1 MANPNN
7 PSSGA
12 YNKLVK
18 AAANAEGQTPEAY
31 KKNLEERG
39 AKTLQA
45 VSITTEKDDIERHV
59 KGLAIDAIEEWDKR
73 RSEAALEKKAAKKG
87 ISVEQLQEQES
98 KKSKVEKAL
107 SKIASLPGAIL
118 FSVPNSIKRSRTLR
132 RYRNIAEQ
140 AINDNGGNLAAGA
153 IAIEAAELNNFAKT
167 GNKGQPGE
175 YNEAVNQQV
184 AEKLANGEG
193 NDFAET
199 LLGRASA
206 AIEAGKD
213 NEDTGV
219 KVKSSELSFADVR
232 QKEKEGKE
240 LTREEKKLQAIA
252 EYVKNI
258 ASIDTKGKKGKKG
271 EKGEKEESADQAAD
285 NFKKA
290 FLQEMS
296 KLDGGRSSIN
306 NYEQIANTLSRSL
319 KGVLHK
325 DLYNNTNESQNKSKK
340 EKAQQKEEAALSAID
355 QFLDNTVS
363 VGEATVSTGLAAK
376 ETCANLKDNAV
387 LKWGVVIGTSVS
399 LGATF
404 ATAVSKSKFA
414 QTVAGTNV
422 AGLVVRT
429 ALAAGI
435 GGIRAYRKEGQ
446 MQRRENVR
454 RALSMEEDTDV
465 EAGKN
470 KKGRENQ
477 FSILNAARITQ
488 NMQAF
493 TEALNSGRD
502 SMSEAQYNSAIS
514 AIAEIKLR
522 NQLQNANGVQLIG
535 YSGRDNVE
543 KQKLEMFKAINDLK
557 KAMRKIDPERAEKLD
572 DEINEEMQK
581 HKFNKEFQEVESTQN
596 VERIRSACKGALI
609 AGVSALAVSGLMRA
623 TGIGA
628 ALAGVTDSAE
638 ADVAPGDAPDAPSG
652 MPGSNLE
659 NSDFIEAPNI
669 EALDAN
675 GDGIIDVTDFPDTD
689 LTDDSQYEQLKELF
703 EQNGINLE
711 REEIDVSQYSET
723 TVGNYLDNAE
733 NTVDNSGGVDWGRS
747 ATRVG
752 FGTPTV
758 AVGDGMDSYEVPV
771 WGLNGQE
778 VPDGAKLFID
788 FDGDNGPG
796 QPLEFAIE
804 DGKAIVPADVLDTSN
819 AGSGGVANFIG
830 TARVGEMDGNT
841 MISYATAFGE
851 KADLTTAISAAS
863 EDTGFAF
870 TATDASGER
879 ISQFAVNSSNQPISN
894 LSEIFNGVPVG
905 DSDRLPFTFAVND
918 IDGATEATTLASG
931 STVPDLD
938 YSGGY
943 RPELDSFENTP
954 FIEGKSYLGT
964 PIQWDLD
971 GDGVMNPEEE
981 ATYFK
986 QLLVRTGTNPNMLG
1000 QNASNYGLL
1009 EPDRLESIIPRETLV
1024 SWGIEDGVVDSE
1036 AELNTL
1042 LDDLKLP
1049 ENAQYYDSLVNNTI
1063 NEMESQMQGGSFE
1076 VTTITDRI
1084 STFANSNRD
1093 FDTSRASIERTII
1106 YPKDANGNPVGN
1118 TGWWCRKYGAEGGR
1132 VGDMPLCEQKGI
1144 SPASNPAPAT
1154 PRAQVTPN
1162 SEPVAPAPSS
1172 NPAPS
1177 TPASPTSVVP
1187 PADDSSTPVVPPADD
1202 STTPDPVNPDPVNP
1216 DPVNPDPVNPNPVE
1230 PNTPTPPEP
1239 DNPLAPKTDYDTLN
1253 GAGTILGE
1261 TEQDGAGERIDVTGD
1276 GSTTALDNQGQI
1288 NDADISTMD
1297 DIAVRDD
1304 SGNNLQDSQGRTYIQ
1319 DNDNSPSGN
1328 KSAADVQDSIN
1339 RGTQTTA
1346 DENNVRYQASQSN
1359 NATTEVGQTITPT
1372 QTQDMSDA
1380 RTSQANT
1387 TEQSSSSIADEIAR
1401 FNSQSQAAPQQPAQP
1416 APAPQPAATQPAPT
1430 AAPVESAPA
1439 AAPTIETAE
1448 TQ

>member
-1 MANPNN
+1 MASANK
-7 PSSGA
+7 PSGNA
-12 YNKLVK
+12 YDKLVG
-18 AAANAEGQTPEAY
+18 AAANAEGKDAETY
-31 KKNLEERG
+31 KKELKDRG

-45 VSITTEKDDIERHV
+45 VSVSAEKGDIERHA
-59 KGLAIDAIEEWDKR
+59 KGLAVDAIEEWDKR

-175 YNEAVNQQV
+175 YNEAVSQQV

-206 AIEAGKD
+206 AIEAGED

-219 KVKSSELSFADVR
+219 KIKSSELSFASIR

-240 LTREEKKLQAIA
+240 LTREEKRLQAIA
-252 EYVKNI
+252 EYTAKI
-258 ASIDTKGKKGKKG
+258 AGIDTKG
-271 EKGEKEESADQAAD
+271 EKSESADQAAED
-285 NFKKA
+285 AKKA
-290 FLQEMS
+290 FLQKMS
-296 KLDGGRSSIN
+296 ELDGGNRSN
-306 NYEQIANTLSRSL
+306 NYSQIADILSRSL
-319 KGVLHK
+319 KGVLHD
-325 DLYNNTNESQNKSKK
+325 DLYVDPSEKKNKDKK
-340 EKAQQKEEAALSAID
+340 EKAEQRQEAALSAID
-355 QFLDNTVS
+355 RFLDDTVS

-376 ETCANLKDNAV
+376 ETCAKLQDNAI
-387 LKWGVVIGTSVS
+387 LKWGVVIGTGVS

-404 ATAVSKSKFA
+404 ATAVSKNVA
-414 QTVAGTNV
+414 VHALAGTNL
-422 AGLVVRT
+422 AGLVTRT
-429 ALAAGI
+429 VLAAGI
-435 GGIRAYRKEGQ
+435 GGIRAGVKEGQ
-446 MQRRENVR
+446 MQRRENVK
-454 RALSMEEDTDV
+454 RALGMEDGTEDDTGEHI
-465 EAGKN
+465 EAGQN
-470 KKGRENQ
+470 KKGKENQ
-477 FSILNAARITQ
+477 FSILSAEKIAQTMQELAEGLNNA
-488 NMQAF
+488 NG
-493 TEALNSGRD
+493 EDDLSK
-502 SMSEAQYNSAIS
+502 AQYDRAVRI
-514 AIAEIKLR
+514 IAEIKLR
-522 NQLQNANGVQLIG
+522 NKLQNANEIQLIG
-535 YSGRDNVE
+535 YSGRDNIE
-543 KQKLEMFKAINDLK
+543 RQKLEMFRSINELK
-557 KAMRKIDPERAEKLD
+557 KAMREAFPERAKELD
-572 DEINEEMQK
+572 GEINEQMQE
-581 HKFNKEFQEVESTQN
+581 HEFNKEFNEVKAAQRG
-596 VERIRSACKGALI
+596 ERLRAAGKGALI
-609 AGVSALAVSGLMRA
+609 AGFSAFAVSELMHA
-623 TGIGA
+623 TGFGA
-628 ALAGVTDSAE
+628 AAASLSDNPDVNVPEGTGSGLPDSTI
-638 ADVAPGDAPDAPSG
+638 DPDKFVESAS
-652 MPGSNLE
+652 
-659 NSDFIEAPNI
+659 IEG
-669 EALDAN
+669 LDTN
-675 GDGIIDVTDFPDTD
+675 GDGIIDASDFADRD
-689 LTDDSQYEQLKELF
+689 LTSDSDYEQLKELF
-703 EQNGINLE
+703 EQKGISLE
-711 REEIDVSQYSET
+711 REEIDVSQYGET
-723 TVGNYLDNAE
+723 TVGNYLENAE
-733 NTVDNSGGVDWGRS
+733 NAVDNSGGVDWGRS
-747 ATRVG
+747 ANLVG
-752 FGTPTV
+752 FGNPSV

-771 WGLNGQE
+771 WGLNGGE
-778 VPDGAKLFID
+778 IPDGAKLYID

-796 QPLEFAIE
+796 QALEFTIE

-819 AGSGGVANFIG
+819 AGNGGAASFIG
-830 TARVGEMDGNT
+830 TVRVGEMDGNT
-841 MISYATAFGE
+841 MVSYATAFGE
-851 KADLTTAISAAS
+851 KADLSTPISAVS
-863 EDTGFAF
+863 EGSGFAF
-870 TATDASGER
+870 TATDAATGER
-879 ISQFAVNSSNQPISN
+879 ISQFAVNASNQEISN

-918 IDGATEATTLASG
+918 IDSSTEVTTLASG
-931 STVPDLD
+931 SEVPDLD

-943 RPELDSFENTP
+943 HAELDSFENTP
-954 FIEGKSYLGT
+954 FVEGKSYLGT
-964 PIQWDLD
+964 PIHWDLD
-971 GDGVMNPEEE
+971 GDGAMSSEEE

-986 QLLVRTGTNPNMLG
+986 QILVRTGTNPNMLG

-1009 EPDRLESIIPRETLV
+1009 EPDRLESIIPRDTLI

-1036 AELNTL
+1036 TDLNTL
-1042 LDDLKLP
+1042 LDNLKLP
-1049 ENAQYYDSLVNNTI
+1049 ENADYYDSLVNNTI
-1063 NEMESQMQGGSFE
+1063 NEMESVMQGGSFE
-1076 VTTITDRI
+1076 VDTINDRI

-1093 FDTSRASIERTII
+1093 FDTSRASTARTII

-1118 TGWWCRKYGAEGGR
+1118 KGWWCRKYGAEGGR

-1154 PRAQVTPN
+1154 PQAQVTPN
-1162 SEPVAPAPSS
+1162 SEPVAPSPSP
-1172 NPAPS
+1172 NPTPS

-1202 STTPDPVNPDPVNP
+1202 STPSGPTPADNTNPPTPSEPDNPTPGTPDPVK
-1216 DPVNPDPVNPNPVE
+1216 

-1359 NATTEVGQTITPT
+1359 NATTEVGQTIAPT

-1401 FNSQSQAAPQQPAQP
+1401 FNSQSQAAPQQPAQT
-1416 APAPQPAATQPAPT
+1416 APAPQPAATQPAP
-1430 AAPVESAPA
+1430 VESAPA
-1439 AAPTIETAE
+1439 AAPTTETAE